1 MSWSMHLTQVWQSL
15 ATILCPVLD
24 MTAEGCGAKLDRNET
39 HAEKSHS
46 AIWKNWTKQGCVA

>member
-1 MSWSMHLTQVWQSL
+1 MHLTQVWQSL

-24 MTAEGCGAKLDRNET
+24 MTAEGCGAKLDRNEM
-39 HAEKSHS
+39 HAEKSQS